1 MSTRQSERPDAGP
14 NPAPRADIKDICAS
28 FGNDRHRMLDILL
41 CVQEAERQISAD
53 AIRTIAAAT
62 GASPIEV
69 EGVASFY
76 AFLSLSPK
84 GRVTIRL
91 CDDIIDRH
99 AGLAAVQ
106 AAFEAGLGIAVGQ
119 TSADGAFSLECTPCI
134 GMCDQAPA
142 AMINDVVLTRLTP
155 GKVAEIV
162 TALKAG
168 SPPGALIDSGF
179 DDLDPHA
186 QARAMVENNLRQPGD
201 VLLGDV
207 PSEAGLKAAL
217 AMTPGAILDCVE
229 ASGLRGCGGAGYPAG
244 TKWRHAAKTPAE
256 RRIVICNADEG
267 EPGTFKDRLL
277 LTERAHL
284 MFEGMTIAA
293 RAVGDAEGILYLR
306 GEYAYLRPLM
316 DHVLADRRARQ
327 LLGRDILGVAGFD
340 FDIRIQMGAGAYVCG
355 ADGALISSCEGLPGE
370 PKTRPPYPT
379 ERGYLG
385 FPTIVNNVE
394 TFCHAARILDRGA
407 EWFFAMGTEG
417 SHGTKLFSVCGDC
430 ARPGVYEY
438 PYGLSVRDLLQAA
451 GGENAAAVQV
461 GGPSGDNDRPGQ
473 FSTESSHSTISR
485 PVARSSS
492 SNGQRNILE
501 IVDYYMSFFV
511 HESCGYCTPCR
522 VGNVFLQ
529 KGNRRSFGQRA
540 RPIQRTSTD
549 LQAISHGTIIETS
562 RCGLGMTSPNPVL
575 STLGELPACLFSHDQ
590 ARARTGSATPSIFSR
605 AIERCPE
612 DRQAPFLHLRQGF
625 QHNEPASK
633 KDNRVQFYDRWCR
646 GHGSMLGKPSWKRPM
661 RPVHLH
667 PSFVRP

>member
-394 TFCHAARILDRGA
+394 TFCHAARILDRGG

-438 PYGLSVRDLLQAA
+438 PYGLSVRELLQAA
-451 GGENAAAVQV
+451 GGENAAAVLV
-461 GGPSGDNDRPGQ
+461 GGPSGTMIGRDAFDRTLTFDDLATGGAVVV
-473 FSTESSHSTISR
+473 FSPE
-485 PVARSSS
+485 
-492 SNGQRNILE
+492 RNILE
-501 IVDYYMSFFV
+501 IVEYYMSFFV

-529 KGNRRSFGQRA
+529 KAIAKFRA
-540 RPIQRTSTD
+540 GKANPSDIDD
-549 LQAISHGTIIETS
+549 LRDLSQTIIETS
-562 RCGLGMTSPNPVL
+562 RCGLGMTSPNPIL
-575 STLGELPACLFSHDQ
+575 STLENFPLVYSAVVKPDDGMRATFDIQSAISDARHLAKRRSHIFDKDFS
-590 ARARTGSATPSIFSR
+590 A
-605 AIERCPE
+605 
-612 DRQAPFLHLRQGF
+612 
-625 QHNEPASK
+625 
-633 KDNRVQFYDRWCR
+633 
-646 GHGSMLGKPSWKRPM
+646 
-661 RPVHLH
+661 
-667 PSFVRP
+667 